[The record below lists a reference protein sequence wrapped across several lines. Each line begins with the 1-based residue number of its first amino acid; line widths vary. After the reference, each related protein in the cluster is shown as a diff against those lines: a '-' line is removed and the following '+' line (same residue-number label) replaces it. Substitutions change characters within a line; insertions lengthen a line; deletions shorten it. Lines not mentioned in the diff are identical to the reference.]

1 MASVNVKQPWYKN
14 KGPKGIEQS
23 NNVAASDCVHKIP
36 TKPQFVNVIVV
47 HAHKSQNKTI

>member
-1 MASVNVKQPWYKN
+1 MASVNVKHPWYKN

-36 TKPQFVNVIVV
+36 TK
-47 HAHKSQNKTI
+47 ATIRQCDCCSCTQKPK